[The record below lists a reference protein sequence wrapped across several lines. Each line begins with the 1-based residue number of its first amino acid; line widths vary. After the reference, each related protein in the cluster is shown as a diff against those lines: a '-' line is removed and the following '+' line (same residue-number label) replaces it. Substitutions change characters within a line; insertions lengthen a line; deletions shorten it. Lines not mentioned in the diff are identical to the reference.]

1 MNIFQKLFGRRGET
15 RAATSIEY
23 ISTLAAG
30 DSIFNWAY
38 SAVNP
43 TVELCKIRIAR
54 TLGSIKPRLYL
65 HRRGGGRSL
74 AVGHPL
80 FSALR
85 NPDPGLTPLSFYSQ
99 VINDILEGN
108 AYILINKVAGQYVFQ
123 RLEPS
128 KVRLTIEQGRKVFSY
143 GTERLFENKVL
154 HIPYPY
160 EIVNGRGISPE
171 EKYRDLIALDNA
183 ISAYIKAYFGN
194 SMGKRYGIKPGD
206 RWADKPLDEV
216 YQIFAPAIQKFVI
229 GAMNS
234 GKPFILPAGASVETI
249 DQTLNL
255 YSDVR
260 SLKEHVE
267 RQIAQAYG
275 IPYSLVSEQN
285 KYGSLEANQLQLLAD
300 AIEPLGAHI
309 AQSFERLLDPLET
322 AFYVA
327 YDYMQ
332 LLNSDPKTTVD
343 YLAREVQSGLLTIN
357 EAREK
362 LELDG
367 VEGGDTPL
375 VPANQWPLTQANI
388 DAFFAQSKAALHNA
402 AGDDKQ

>member
-1 MNIFQKLFGRRGET
+1 MNIFQKLFGRRGAT

-23 ISTLAAG
+23 TSTLTSG
-30 DSIFNWAY
+30 DAIFAWAY
-38 SAVNP
+38 SAINP
-43 TVELCKIRIAR
+43 TVELCKSRIMR
-54 TLGSIKPRLYL
+54 TLGSIKPRLYI
-65 HRRGGGRSL
+65 HRRGGGRAL
-74 AVGHPL
+74 AVGHPV

-85 NPDPGLTPLSFYSQ
+85 NPDPTMTPLAFYSQ
-99 VINDILEGN
+99 VISDILEGN
-108 AYILINKVAGQYVFQ
+108 AYLRIMRIAGQIIFQ
-123 RLEPS
+123 RLDPR
-128 KVRLTIEQGRKVFSY
+128 KVILTIEQGRKIFAY
-143 GTERLFENKVL
+143 DNARYTDKEIL

-160 EIVNGRGISPE
+160 EIVNGKGIAPE
-171 EKYRDLIALDNA
+171 DKYRDLIALDNA

-194 SMGKRYGIKPGD
+194 SMGKRYGVKPGD

-216 YQIFAPAIQKFVI
+216 YQIFAPALQKFVI

-234 GKPFILPAGASVETI
+234 GKPFILPAGSSVETI

-255 YSDVR
+255 YSDVQ
-260 SLKEHVE
+260 SLKQHIEQ
-267 RQIAQAYG
+267 QIAQAYG
-275 IPYSLVSEQN
+275 IPYSLVTEEN

-300 AIEPLGAHI
+300 AIEPLGTHI
-309 AQSFERLLDPLET
+309 AQSFEWLLAPDET

-402 AGDDKQ
+402 AGDDKK

>member
-1 MNIFQKLFGRRGET
+1 MNIFQKLFGRRVET
-15 RAATSIEY
+15 RAATSIDY
-23 ISTLAAG
+23 LPNLTYG
-30 DSIFNWAY
+30 DAIFAWAY
-38 SAVNP
+38 SAINP
-43 TVELCKIRIAR
+43 TVELCKSRIMR
-54 TLGSIKPRLYL
+54 TLGSIKPRLYI
-65 HRRGGGRSL
+65 HRRGGGRAL
-74 AVGHPL
+74 AVGHPV

-85 NPDPGLTPLSFYSQ
+85 DPDPTMTPLSFYSQ
-99 VINDILEGN
+99 VISDILSGN
-108 AYILINKVAGQYVFQ
+108 AYLRIMRVAGQIVFQ
-123 RLEPS
+123 RLDPR
-128 KVRLTIEQGRKVFSY
+128 KVILAIEQGRKIFAY
-143 GTERLFENKVL
+143 ENARYTDREIL

-160 EIVNGRGISPE
+160 EIVNGKGFAPE
-171 EKYRDLIALDNA
+171 DKYRDLIALDNA

-216 YQIFAPAIQKFVI
+216 YQVFAPAIQKFVI

-234 GKPFILPAGASVETI
+234 GKPFILPAGSSIETI

-255 YSDVR
+255 YSDVQ

-300 AIEPLGAHI
+300 AIEPLGTHI
-309 AQSFERLLDPLET
+309 AQSFERLLAPDET

-402 AGDDKQ
+402 AGDDKK

>member
-1 MNIFQKLFGRRGET
+1 MNIFQKLFGRRGAT
-15 RAATSIEY
+15 RAATSIDY
-23 ISTLAAG
+23 SPNLTTG
-30 DSIFNWAY
+30 DAIFAWAY
-38 SAVNP
+38 SSLNP
-43 TVELCKIRIAR
+43 TVELCKARIVR
-54 TLGSIKPRLYL
+54 TLGSIKPRLYI
-65 HRRGGGRSL
+65 HRRGGGRAL
-74 AVGHPL
+74 AVGHPV

-85 NPDPGLTPLSFYSQ
+85 DPDPTMTPLSFYSQ
-99 VINDILEGN
+99 IISDILSGN
-108 AYILINKVAGQYVFQ
+108 AYLRIMRVAGQIVFQ
-123 RLEPS
+123 RLDPR
-128 KVRLTIEQGRKVFSY
+128 KVILTIEQGRKIFAH
-143 GTERLFENKVL
+143 ENARYTDREIL

-160 EIVNGRGISPE
+160 EIVNGKGVAPE
-171 EKYRDLIALDNA
+171 DKYRDLIALDNA

-216 YQIFAPAIQKFVI
+216 YQVFAPAIQKFVI

-234 GKPFILPAGASVETI
+234 GKPFILPAGSSIETI

-255 YSDVR
+255 YSDVQ
-260 SLKEHVE
+260 SLKEHIE

-300 AIEPLGAHI
+300 AIEPLGTHI
-309 AQSFERLLDPLET
+309 AQSFERLLAPDET

-402 AGDDKQ
+402 AGDDKR